1 MGFSYYDLKV
11 EGSHCVLG
19 TNENTCVTRLTENR
33 NFISGRVR
41 SHFADNMLLS
51 LEFLGEQKL
60 ERKWR
65 AIPVTFGLN
74 LHVIKILM
82 LWY

>member
-11 EGSHCVLG
+11 EGSHCVLR